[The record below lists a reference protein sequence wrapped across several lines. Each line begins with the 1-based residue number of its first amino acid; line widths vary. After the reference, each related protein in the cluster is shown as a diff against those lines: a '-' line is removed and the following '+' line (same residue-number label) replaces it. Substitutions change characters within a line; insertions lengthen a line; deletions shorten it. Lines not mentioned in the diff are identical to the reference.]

1 MTASSVTSQIQQML
15 EMQHQ
20 MNTKVHPQWFDQG
33 FAWHRAI
40 WVECAEMLDHYGWKW
55 WKKQTP
61 DTEQVMLELVDIFHF
76 GLSLR
81 IDGKTA
87 LEQIAEQLCQE
98 LTQPHTEADFAQT
111 LEKLASAA
119 VTERSFNG
127 FAFAGCMSQ
136 IGLSFDQLYRMY
148 VGKNTL
154 NLFRQDY
161 GYQTGEYIKIWHGR
175 EDNEHLM
182 DILNRLDSQSAQFAK
197 DVYLALEQA
206 YPGQTHA

>member
-1 MTASSVTSQIQQML
+1 MSASATTSQIQQML
-15 EMQHQ
+15 DMQHK

-76 GLSLR
+76 GLSMR
-81 IDGKTA
+81 IDGITTFEAIAQQLA
-87 LEQIAEQLCQE
+87 LELSEPQTA
-98 LTQPHTEADFAQT
+98 ADFPQT
-111 LEKLASAA
+111 LEQLASAA
-119 VTERSFNG
+119 VAEQRFDG
-127 FAFAGCMSQ
+127 YAFAGCMAQ

-154 NLFRQDY
+154 NLFRQNH

-182 DILNRLDSQSAQFAK
+182 DILNRLDSQSTQFAK
-197 DVYLALEQA
+197 EVYLGLEQA
-206 YPGQTHA
+206 YPSQA